1 MRGTIMNYP
10 LTLPTILEHAGR
22 LHGAQEI
29 VSRMPNK
36 SVHRYRFSDF
46 YTRAKKLAD
55 GLIKAGLK
63 SGDRV
68 GTLCWNHYAHLEAYF
83 GVPCAG
89 GVLHTLNL
97 RLHADEL
104 AYIAKHAGDRF
115 LIVDDD
121 LLPILEGFK
130 NKVDFERIFVVRYNR
145 DPLPADMED

>member
-1 MRGTIMNYP
+1 
-10 LTLPTILEHAGR
+10 
-22 LHGAQEI
+22 
-29 VSRMPNK
+29 MPNK
-36 SVHRYRFSDF
+36 SVHRYRFSEF
-46 YTRAKKLAD
+46 YTREKKLAD

-115 LIVDDD
+115 LIVDED
-121 LLPILEGFK
+121 LLPFSRVSKIRSILNGYSSSATT
-130 NKVDFERIFVVRYNR
+130 DLPYRPIWRITKTS
-145 DPLPADMED
+145 